1 MGKYVYT
8 NFVVPDKLTSI
19 NVYLLLFFNVF
30 FFGSGG
36 AEVRS
41 RVLGAGSWRGAELLQ
56 VEQLNN
62 NATLLIEYKYVF
74 QVLR

>member
-1 MGKYVYT
+1 MCFFLGVGGD
-8 NFVVPDKLTSI
+8 VV
-19 NVYLLLFFNVF
+19 F
-30 FFGSGG
+30 
-36 AEVRS
+36 S

-62 NATLLIEYKYVF
+62 NATLLIEYKYVL